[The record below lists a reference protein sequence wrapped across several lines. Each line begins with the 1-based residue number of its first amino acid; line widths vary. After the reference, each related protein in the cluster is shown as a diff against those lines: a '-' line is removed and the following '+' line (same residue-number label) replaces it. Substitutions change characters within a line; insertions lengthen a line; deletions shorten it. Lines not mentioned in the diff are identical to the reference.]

1 MKGTSS
7 LEEDAVRPTETC
19 DPRPGFELIQIL
31 NTGTDSY
38 TVDAPG
44 QVGLNNP
51 CCPLPALCTGGSILL
66 SGPPA
71 VVRGAQ
77 SRTTGFV
84 FSDRGRL
91 EQSRS
96 PENESALGARDPKP
110 CPCLC
115 CSWCCGCT

>member
-1 MKGTSS
+1 M
-7 LEEDAVRPTETC
+7 LWIRPTEAS

-31 NTGTDSY
+31 NTGTNSY
-38 TVDAPG
+38 TVGAPG
-44 QVGLNNP
+44 QVGLSNP
-51 CCPLPALCTGGSILL
+51 CCPLPALCIGGSILL
-66 SGPPA
+66 SGPA
-71 VVRGAQ
+71 AAARVVRGSQ

-84 FSDRGRL
+84 FSGHGRL

-96 PENESALGARDPKP
+96 PDNESALGARDPKP